1 MNFIWKYLI
10 AIIQQHKNK
19 LQPFSR
25 STSVVEKNFVSHS
38 AVRLLPFKN
47 FPRPFSLSTSSVEKL
62 SSAVQPYNLIRSK
75 IFLSRSTSSIQKFS
89 PTVQPFDLIHSKTFL
104 CRSTIR
110 PHLFKNFRQPFSR
123 STSSVHF
130 KDFPLPFSRSTSS
143 VHKFL
148 SAVKPFDV
156 SVLNPFLIRSFAVRS
171 AVGTDTVRNV
181 FV

>member
-1 MNFIWKYLI
+1 MLFRSNLTLLLFIVMNFIWKYLI

-25 STSVVEKNFVSHS
+25 SISVVEKNFVSHS

-47 FPRPFSLSTSSVEKL
+47 FPRPFSLSTSS
-62 SSAVQPYNLIRSK
+62 
-75 IFLSRSTSSIQKFS
+75 IQKFS
-89 PTVQPFDLIHSKTFL
+89 SAIQPFDLIHSKTFL

-110 PHLFKNFRQPFSR
+110 PHLFKNFPQPFSR